1 MSATDTEKENKFKNT
16 VNLPQTDFP
25 MRGNG
30 PVREPEIQSKWFGS
44 KIYEKGLELR
54 EKQCAKLFVLHD
66 GPPYLS
72 SDKIHIGTALNKIL
86 KDIILKYKFQRGYK
100 VPYIPGYDSHGL
112 PIENAVVK
120 EIKGGR
126 QAVSVSELREKCK
139 EFALKNL
146 KGQEE
151 KFKRLG
157 ILGDWD
163 NPYVTLDPKFEAEQI
178 RLFGEMASKGYIYRG
193 LKTVYWSYGAET
205 ALADAEVEYNDEHVS
220 QSIYVAFDIDTQTI
234 PSGFKYANELQDAK
248 LAIWTTTPWTIPGN
262 LAICLNADIDYVITK
277 AYSTKEG
284 EEGQYRG
291 KFIFAEKLLE
301 SIAKDTKLKFE
312 TISESFKGKELEG
325 LVAIHPLFKRPSPV
339 IFGEHVTV
347 DAGTGSVHTAPGHG
361 HEDFDIGKKYN
372 LAILCPVDGAGVYTA
387 DAGEYKFNNTQ
398 ALLDKYS
405 KRNEGLKAKLE
416 NLGYKEGTLSL
427 RGFHVIKHGNDLL
440 IAMLEDTGALLAAN
454 KITHS
459 YPYCWRS
466 KTPLLYRATE
476 QWFASV
482 NDFRDQALNAIDQVN
497 WIPERGRNRIYTMV
511 KERGDWCISRQRT
524 WGVPIPAIYDKSD
537 LNTQG
542 NPRAILDPEI
552 IEHVAK
558 IFEKEGSNAWYTKPI
573 SELVP
578 SSFLEKYKALR
589 SEQLASNSRL
599 ASPEQPELTDASM
612 RIAKDE
618 RNAEFDQGCHFFI
631 EKDTMDVWFDS
642 GSTHRTVVAAR
653 KELCPSGKFE
663 PVDLYLEGSDQHR
676 GWFQS
681 SLLTS
686 VATNGFA
693 PYKSVLTHGFVVDEK
708 GLKMSKSTGNVIDPD
723 NVIKEYG
730 ADILRLWVASID
742 YSVEVKV
749 GANMFKQLSDI
760 YRNFRN
766 TARYMLGNLYDF
778 NPEQNSIPYNE
789 LSELDRLLLHRLQV
803 LVEKLTEAFDN
814 YQFFKYYQLIQNF
827 CSIDLSAFYFDIVK
841 DILYTHPANS
851 KSRRSVQTVL
861 NELLSVINRVLVP
874 VLPHLAED
882 ICNYN
887 PIKDKNLE
895 SILLSDWPCAKTEF
909 VDQELSNRWDKILA
923 IREDANK
930 EIELLRQNKIIG
942 KSLEARISISA
953 PPELLA
959 LLSSIQEEVQKV
971 FLVSKIELNSSSE
984 LKITA
989 SKYDGIRCERCWKHF
1004 ELTKINHDGIC
1015 ELCTEAVAKPPAQSH
1030 HQPAS

>member
-1 MSATDTEKENKFKNT
+1 MGTTDTEKENKFKDT
-16 VNLPQTDFP
+16 VNLPQTEFP

-30 PVREPEIQSKWFGS
+30 PVREPEFQTKWFGS

-54 EKQCAKLFVLHD
+54 EKQGAKLFVLHD

-100 VPYIPGYDSHGL
+100 VPYVPGYDSHGL

-120 EIKGGR
+120 DIKGGR

-178 RLFGEMASKGYIYRG
+178 RLFGEMSEKGYIYRG

-220 QSIYVAFDIDTQTI
+220 QAIYVSFAIDSKTI
-234 PSGFKYANELQDAK
+234 PTKFKYANELKDTR
-248 LAIWTTTPWTIPGN
+248 LVIWTTTPWTIPGN
-262 LAICLNADIDYVITK
+262 LAICLNTDIDYVIVK
-277 AYSTKEG
+277 ASSAKEG

-291 KFIFAEKLLE
+291 QYILAEKLLT

-312 TISESFKGKELEG
+312 ILGESFKGKELEG
-325 LVAIHPLFKRPSPV
+325 LIAIHPLYKRPSPI

-347 DAGTGSVHTAPGHG
+347 DAGTGAVHTAPGHG

-372 LAILCPVDGAGVYTA
+372 LEILCPVDGAGVYTT
-387 DAGEYKFNNTQ
+387 DAGEYSFIVTQ
-398 ALLDKYS
+398 DLFTKYA

-416 NLGYKEGTLSL
+416 NLGYDGGTLSL
-427 RGFHVIKHGNDLL
+427 KGFHVIKHGNDLL
-440 IAMLEDTGALLAAN
+440 IAMLEDAGALLAQN

-482 NDFRDQALNAIDQVN
+482 DGFRDKALKAIDEVN
-497 WIPERGRNRIYTMV
+497 WIPERGRNRIYAMV
-511 KERGDWCISRQRT
+511 EERGDWCISRQRT
-524 WGVPIPAIYDKSD
+524 WGVPIPAIYDKAD
-537 LNTQG
+537 LNAQG

-573 SELVP
+573 SKLIPE
-578 SSFLEKYKALR
+578 SFLKKFNADSSTL
-589 SEQLASNSRL
+589 N
-599 ASPEQPELTDASM
+599 
-612 RIAKDE
+612 E
-618 RNAEFDQGCHFFI
+618 RFAI
-631 EKDTMDVWFDS
+631 ERDTMDVWFDS

-708 GLKMSKSTGNVIDPD
+708 GHKMSKSLGNVVDPD

-778 NPEQNSIPYNE
+778 DPKQNSIPYNE
-789 LSELDRLLLHRLQV
+789 LAELDKLILHRLQI
-803 LVEKLTEAFDN
+803 LIEKLTEAFDN

-827 CSIDLSAFYFDIVK
+827 CSVELSAFYFDIVK
-841 DILYTHPANS
+841 DILYTHPVNS
-851 KSRRSVQTVL
+851 KTRRGVQTVL

-882 ICNYN
+882 IYTYN
-887 PIKDKNLE
+887 PIKEKDLE
-895 SILLSDWPCAKTEF
+895 SILLSDWPRVKTEF
-909 VDQELSNRWDKILA
+909 VNQELASRWDKILA
-923 IREDANK
+923 VREDANK
-930 EIELLRQNKIIG
+930 EIELLRQNKVIG
-942 KSLEARISISA
+942 KSLEAKVSINA
-953 PPELLA
+953 PQELLS
-959 LLSSIQEEVQKV
+959 LLNPIQEEIQKV
-971 FLVSKIELNSSSE
+971 FIISKLELNSNPE
-984 LKITA
+984 LKIIA

-1004 ELTKINHDGIC
+1004 ESAEINQEGIC
-1015 ELCTEAVAKPPAQSH
+1015 KLCAEAVKQ
-1030 HQPAS
+1030 